1 MSEIVF
7 WVDFVVKNMEH
18 DIFVLSKENSM
29 KKVDIE
35 KKMERFVNF
44 LSTINLF
51 DEKLIDKKG

>member
-35 KKMERFVNF
+35 KNGKVCKFV
-44 LSTINLF
+44 
-51 DEKLIDKKG
+51 